1 MNDTPNPG
9 IRSTEFII
17 MVALAF
23 IAVILAGFRVDANV
37 VTFVPD
43 RELLVKLFDAGMLY
57 IGGRVALKGVQ
68 SYSAAKVAS
77 TNPTAQEK
85 ST

>member
-23 IAVILAGFRVDANV
+23 IAVILAGLRIDANV
-37 VTFVPD
+37 VTFIPD
-43 RELLVKLFDAGMLY
+43 RELLMKLFDAGMLY
-57 IGGRVALKGVQ
+57 MGGRVALKGVQ
-68 SYSAAKVAS
+68 SYSAAKAVSA
-77 TNPTAQEK
+77 NPTQQETK
-85 ST
+85 A